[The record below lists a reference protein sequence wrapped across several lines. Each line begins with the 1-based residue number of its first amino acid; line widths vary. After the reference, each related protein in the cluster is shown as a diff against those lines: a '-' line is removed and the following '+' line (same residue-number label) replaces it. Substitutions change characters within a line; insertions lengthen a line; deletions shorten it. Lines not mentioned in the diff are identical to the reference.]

1 MKPIVRLEKMLKF
14 IPLKFFRL
22 RLLRFSGVHRR
33 AAAAAA
39 ALFLLSGCELTQ
51 TLPDISMFEP
61 TTNFG
66 GATSDEPR
74 AALVARDVLAAGGSA
89 ADAAVALYFT
99 LAVTYPSTASLGGG
113 GLCLV
118 YSPDKKNGDTT
129 EVIEFNALA
138 AETGSTVP
146 RRPNA
151 VPGTV
156 RGMYALQ
163 ARYGRLPW
171 SLLLAP
177 AEAYASLGH
186 QVSRALARDIRLAG
200 PSLFTDSEMRKIFLH
215 SDGSPIS
222 EGQRVFQLELGSVL
236 SQLRIKGAGVFYGGS
251 VAKALSTGAAQAEG
265 ALTIEELRAFA
276 PTWRDSVNLP
286 FGNVV
291 FHTAPPPAAGGLTA
305 AAMFHLLAENDRY
318 LDAAADERAHLFAE
332 ISKRAFADR
341 QVWMDAEKFVA
352 LDLSRLQSAMDSYN
366 SDQATAPEKLSQ
378 LPKRRLENPAA
389 TSFVTIDRRGLTVS
403 CAVTMNNLFG
413 TGRMVPGTGILLAAS
428 PAASGNTATSLS
440 PIVLVNHN
448 TSQLLFA
455 AGSVGGAAAPSALAS
470 VMRGALLDG
479 LPLRDAMGAS
489 RLHHGGIPDIVF
501 TEPDFG
507 VVLRDSLSRRG
518 HQVVKIPEIG
528 RVNAVHC
535 PGGAPRS
542 PETCVFDT
550 DRRGF
555 GLASGGTL

>member
-1 MKPIVRLEKMLKF
+1 VY
-14 IPLKFFRL
+14 
-22 RLLRFSGVHRR
+22 RR

-39 ALFLLSGCELTQ
+39 ALVLLSGCEVVQ

-61 TTNFG
+61 TSYFG

-74 AALVARDVLAAGGSA
+74 AALVARDVLAVGGSA

-118 YSPDKKNGDTT
+118 YSPDENNGATT
-129 EVIEFNALA
+129 EVIEFTALA
-138 AETGSTVP
+138 AKTGSKAP

-151 VPGTV
+151 IPGTV

-171 SLLLAP
+171 SRLLAP
-177 AEAYASLGH
+177 AEAYANLGH
-186 QVSRALARDIRLAG
+186 QVSRALVRDIRLAG
-200 PSLFTDSEMRKIFLH
+200 PSLFTDREMRKIFLH

-236 SQLRIKGAGVFYGGS
+236 SQLRIKGAGDFYGGS
-251 VAKALSTGAAQAEG
+251 VAKALSTGAARAEG
-265 ALTIEELRAFA
+265 ALTVEELRDFA
-276 PTWRDSVNLP
+276 PTWRDSVTLP
-286 FGNVV
+286 FGNLV
-291 FHTAPPPAAGGLTA
+291 FHTAPTPAAGGLTA

-318 LDAAADERAHLFAE
+318 LDAPADERAHLFAE
-332 ISKRAFADR
+332 VSKRAFADR
-341 QVWMDAEKFVA
+341 QTWIDVENSVA
-352 LDLSRLQSAMDSYN
+352 LDSSRLQSAMGSYN

-378 LPKRRLENPAA
+378 PPKRRLENPAA

-413 TGRMVPGTGILLAAS
+413 TGRVVPGTGILLAAS
-428 PAASGNTATSLS
+428 PAAFGNAAISLS

-448 TSQLLFA
+448 TSQLFFA

-470 VMRGALLDG
+470 VMRGTLLDG
-479 LPLRDAMGAS
+479 LPLRDAMGAP
-489 RLHHGGIPDIVF
+489 RLHHGGIPDIVL
-501 TEPDFG
+501 TEPDFDSA
-507 VVLRDSLSRRG
+507 LRDSLSRRG
-518 HQVVKIPEIG
+518 HKVAKVPEIG

-535 PGGAPRS
+535 PGGVPRS

-555 GLASGGTL
+555 GLASGGIL

>member
-1 MKPIVRLEKMLKF
+1 MV
-14 IPLKFFRL
+14 
-22 RLLRFSGVHRR
+22 
-33 AAAAAA
+33 A
-39 ALFLLSGCELTQ
+39 ALILLSGCEVAQ
-51 TLPDISMFEP
+51 TLPDFSMFEP
-61 TTNFG
+61 TSYYG

-113 GLCLV
+113 GVCLV
-118 YSPDKKNGDTT
+118 YNPNEDDGDTT
-129 EVIEFNALA
+129 EVIEFYALA
-138 AETGSTVP
+138 AATGGTAP

-151 VPGTV
+151 IPGSV
-156 RGMYALQ
+156 RGMYGLQ

-171 SLLLAP
+171 SRLLAP
-177 AEAYASLGH
+177 AETYARLGH

-200 PSLFTDSEMRKIFLH
+200 LSLFTDPEMRKIFLH

-222 EGQRVFQLELGSVL
+222 EGQRVYQLELGSVI
-236 SQLRIKGAGVFYGGS
+236 SQLRLKGVGEFYGGS
-251 VAKALSTGAAQAEG
+251 VAKVLSARVAEAEG

-276 PTWRDSVNLP
+276 PVWRESITLP
-286 FGNVV
+286 FGNQV

-305 AAMFHLLAENDRY
+305 AAMFHLLAEDDRY
-318 LDAAADERAHLFAE
+318 LDAPADERAHLFAE
-332 ISKRAFADR
+332 ASKRAFADR
-341 QVWMDAEKFVA
+341 ETWLDVKNGVA
-352 LDLSRLQSAMDSYN
+352 LDLNRLRSSMDSYN
-366 SDQATAPEKLSQ
+366 SSQATALDKLSQ
-378 LPKRRLENPAA
+378 LPERRLENPAA

-413 TGRMVPGTGILLAAS
+413 TGRIVPGTGILLAAS
-428 PAASGNTATSLS
+428 PAASGNAATALS

-448 TSQLLFA
+448 TSQLFFA

-470 VMRGALLDG
+470 VMRGALLDA
-479 LPLRDAMGAS
+479 LPLRDAMDAP
-489 RLHHGGIPDIVF
+489 RLHHGGIPDIVV
-501 TEPDFG
+501 TEPNFDTA
-507 VVLRDSLSRRG
+507 LRDSLDRRR
-518 HQVVKIPEIG
+518 HRVSEVPEIG

-555 GLASGGTL
+555 GLASGGVL